1 MVSTRRSAAARA
13 DYDSIYDFESPDKT
27 KNLQTKRRGIARK
40 AASHITTMRGLEK
53 RNREDTEPDT
63 PVVKRRTPKRP
74 GRRQTSKAMIED
86 DVPQDPNFFKNIND
100 SAAGKTK
107 AKRVTIVVPEDDAA
121 AEEQLLQE
129 SQQREGQVLA
139 EEKEQSGPSS
149 YRDSAE
155 SSDDDDESH
164 EEVDGEK
171 DVGVVGEGDDQGEEA
186 EDSDGE
192 DSSSDDDVREV
203 TSSAVAPDSAS
214 RTKNL
219 EHIAGKAVISTNIGY
234 IEPEP
239 PDRSASTYYLN
250 CGGLNEMINAM
261 GKQGWMGTKGEWAD
275 QLLQIEK
282 ESKTESEAIK
292 ADNCT
297 KLFHETIAL
306 WQICKDMPKA
316 PSLNSQA
323 QYLREHSQSIQ
334 KNLKV
339 VRSLTKQV
347 KSEASKSIP
356 AKGSSRQIRNARCK
370 KRDVLTW
377 IQGKL
382 MPALVL
388 ALKEALLL
396 GGYSR
401 LKSKP
406 ETISIKNGQF
416 MACTL
421 QFAFRI
427 VGFIDQLYDV
437 VLTHLKSQEKNENSV
452 RSMRDRT
459 RMAFANHVRVL
470 EPRILL
476 GMNELK
482 RLAEAPILNAELA
495 EQSRQLREAQEERD
509 QIIKEKNDEQM
520 RLFVASTQRTLEDT
534 PKPRDEYYD
543 RHGWRL
549 WEDEVLL
556 GVIRKTRSP
565 NLVLLSRQVPGRS
578 LQEVTNRVAEL
589 RESMRVKYDAAGI
602 LPPKWCH
609 W

>member
-27 KNLQTKRRGIARK
+27 KNLQTKRRGLARK
-40 AASHITTMRGLEK
+40 AASHITNMRGLEK
-53 RNREDTEPDT
+53 RNREETEPDP
-63 PVVKRRTPKRP
+63 PVVKRPTLKRP

-139 EEKEQSGPSS
+139 EEKEQSDPSS

-214 RTKNL
+214 RTSNL

-261 GKQGWMGTKGEWAD
+261 GKQGWMGTEGEWAD

-297 KLFHETIAL
+297 KLFHEIIAL

-323 QYLREHSQSIQ
+323 QYLHEHSQSIQ

-339 VRSLTKQV
+339 VRTLTKQV
-347 KSEASKSIP
+347 KIEASKSIP
-356 AKGSSRQIRNARCK
+356 AKGSSRQIRNARYK
-370 KRDVLTW
+370 KKDVLTW

-421 QFAFRI
+421 QFALRI

-437 VLTHLKSQEKNENSV
+437 VLTHLKSQEKNENTV

-534 PKPRDEYYD
+534 SKPRDEYYD

-589 RESMRVKYDAAGI
+589 RESMRAKYEAASI